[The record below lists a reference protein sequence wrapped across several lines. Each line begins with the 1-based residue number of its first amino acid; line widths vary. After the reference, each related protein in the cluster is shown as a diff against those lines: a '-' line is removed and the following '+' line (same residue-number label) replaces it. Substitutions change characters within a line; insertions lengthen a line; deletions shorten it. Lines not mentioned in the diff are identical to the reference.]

1 VAGQLMFGAWNMA
14 EARAAASSIRAGS
27 APDDPIGLIRHDL
40 DLARAEYR
48 YREAIR
54 DEQAITYRLASDPV
68 VSDTVIRLLPADQAP
83 ALGHAVDA
91 LRALWAHAGIPENT
105 QVRVRRDHKLAAP
118 AGVSDLAVFYRQ
130 AAARYG
136 LDWTYLAAIN
146 YIESDFG
153 RVNGPSSAGALG
165 PMQFLPSTWREVG
178 EGDVMDPHDSI
189 FAAARYLARN
199 GAPDNMRRALFRYNN
214 DFDYVDAV
222 AAFAAAV
229 RADALWLERLFYWST
244 QG

>member
-1 VAGQLMFGAWNMA
+1 MS
-14 EARAAASSIRAGS
+14 EARLAASSLRADQ
-27 APDDPIGLIRHDL
+27 APAEPIGRIRQDL
-40 DLARAEYR
+40 KLAQTEYR
-48 YREAIR
+48 YRDLVR
-54 DEQAITYRLASDPV
+54 DEQVIAYRLAADPV
-68 VSDTVIRLLPADQAP
+68 LSDTVLRLLPADQAP
-83 ALGHAVDA
+83 ALAHAVDA

-105 QVRVRRDHKLAAP
+105 TVRVRRDHKLAAP
-118 AGVSDLAVFYRQ
+118 AGVSDLTTFYKQ

-189 FAAARYLARN
+189 FGAARYLARN
-199 GAPDNMRRALFRYNN
+199 GAPGNMRRAIFRYNN
-214 DFDYVDAV
+214 DLDYVDAV
-222 AAFAAAV
+222 EAFAAAV
-229 RADALWLERLFYWST
+229 RADALWLDRLFYWST

>member
-1 VAGQLMFGAWNMA
+1 MS
-14 EARAAASSIRAGS
+14 EARAAASSIQAGP
-27 APDDPIGLIRHDL
+27 APVEPMARIRQEL
-40 DLARAEYR
+40 KLAQAEYR
-48 YREAIR
+48 YRDAVR
-54 DEQAITYRLASDPV
+54 DEQVIAYRLAADPALSV
-68 VSDTVIRLLPADQAP
+68 AVLRLLPVDQAR
-83 ALGHAVDA
+83 ALGYTVDA
-91 LRALWAHAGIPENT
+91 LRALWTHAGIPEGT

-118 AGVSDLAVFYRQ
+118 AGIPELTTFYKQ

-136 LDWTYLAAIN
+136 LDWTYLPAIN

-189 FAAARYLARN
+189 FGAARYLSRN
-199 GAPDNMRRALFRYNN
+199 GAPGNMRRAIFRYNN
-214 DFDYVDAV
+214 DLDYVDAV
-222 AAFAAAV
+222 EGFAAAV
-229 RADALWLERLFYWST
+229 RADALWLDRLFYWST